1 MSRLAAKASAHDI
14 SPITPNVSQAPILL
28 RVLLDSVLPK
38 KSEEGD
44 EVTDDRR
51 RRKEFE
57 RGWCF
62 ELASAV
68 LALLVEHVRSP
79 HSAELWL
86 ELHYGLGTATARYRL
101 LLTAQTGVGNAG
113 KIEESAECAA
123 VRRTADLLSQAV
135 GHMGGILLREETIGV
150 KQAALLAEVL
160 SDLTAPE
167 LFWGMSTSPSCRTAV
182 VELLAVALC
191 GLHRHP
197 RLVKAVPRVIRA
209 TVARPTADGGAEGKD
224 VNDRADTHPAL
235 ALARSLLGG
244 VGAERMEHK
253 PPPMRVTRAVA
264 LPPLLEACAGSLS
277 DRADIAL
284 EIVVRVIHG
293 TGLGLVFAGDKVRVD
308 FGGHKESDDEMDSG
322 EQGEESGDRMDTLAT
337 VKAPSGTA
345 DLPISIAT
353 GRKVCLLRLDTAS

>member
-1 MSRLAAKASAHDI
+1 MHTSLIIPKHF
-14 SPITPNVSQAPILL
+14 PQAPILL
-28 RVLLDSVLPK
+28 RVLLDSVLPQK
-38 KSEEGD
+38 NEEG
-44 EVTDDRR
+44 EKAIDDRR
-51 RRKEFE
+51 RRKELE

-86 ELHYGLGTATARYRL
+86 ELHYGLGTATARYRVS
-101 LLTAQTGVGNAG
+101 LTARTNAG
-113 KIEESAECAA
+113 KAGGIEESAECAA

-135 GHMGGILLREETIGV
+135 GHMGGILLREEAIGV

-160 SDLTAPE
+160 SDLTAPA
-167 LFWGMSTSPSCRTAV
+167 LFWAAGTSSGCRTAV

-209 TVARPTADGGAEGKD
+209 TAAAPPTADGGAGEKD
-224 VNDRADTHPAL
+224 NVHSRADTHPSL

-264 LPPLLEACAGSLS
+264 LPPLLEACAGPLS

-308 FGGHKESDDEMDSG
+308 FGGHRGGDDEMDG
-322 EQGEESGDRMDTLAT
+322 EEGQGERGGDRVGALAT
-337 VKAPSGTA
+337 VKAACGIA
-345 DLPISIAT
+345 DLPIGIAT
-353 GRKVCLLRLDTAS
+353 GRKVGLFILEHTAS